1 MKTKVKSNEQFMLLS
16 VIGIIVV
23 VFCHMPDELFEFTE
37 IFPFITLFVFISGYF
52 YKEQNEENI
61 GKYIYYKLKK
71 LIIPFLI
78 INLIYGII
86 INILKYF
93 NFINFGADIN
103 LYTLLVQPF
112 TNNSQFIFNYPAYFV
127 PAIFLTTSC
136 YAVIHKT
143 AKKVKCF
150 KEEIL
155 LGIFIVLNI
164 LSLIYRNNF
173 GELNYSLIFLRVMF
187 FLPFFEFGYLYK
199 NKWQEKDDK
208 IPTVPYLIILFGIN
222 YFIYKKFGSL
232 NYNMHEFSDFKTGK
246 LLLPIF
252 TSIVAILFY
261 TRLARVLSKWFGKNK
276 LVNYISNNTFAIMTH
291 HMFVLF
297 TFNFILYLI
306 NCYIIQIPYYDA
318 ARFAQGWVYIYE
330 IPNWRKL
337 MQIGYVIYAI
347 AGSLGLQCIYDKIKE
362 KYISKKEKNLKD
374 EKQEKEFETIAR

>member
-1 MKTKVKSNEQFMLLS
+1 MKTKVKSNEQFMVLS

-23 VFCHMPDELFEFTE
+23 VFCHMPSGFIK

-52 YKEQNEENI
+52 YKEQNEENL
-61 GKYIYYKLKK
+61 GRYIYYKFKK

-78 INLIYGII
+78 INLVYGII

-127 PAIFLTTSC
+127 PAIFLTTAC
-136 YAVIHKT
+136 YAVVHKT
-143 AKKVKCF
+143 AKKIKGF
-150 KEEIL
+150 REEIL
-155 LGIFIVLNI
+155 LGIFIILNI
-164 LSLIYRNNF
+164 LSVTLRTYINNP
-173 GELNYSLIFLRVMF
+173 NYSLIFFRVMF

-208 IPTVPYLIILFGIN
+208 IPTVPYLIVLFAIN
-222 YFIYKKFGSL
+222 YILYKVFGSL
-232 NYNMHEFSDFKTGK
+232 NYNMHEFSGFQTQR
-246 LLLPIF
+246 LVMPLF
-252 TSIVAILFY
+252 SSIVGILFY
-261 TRLARVLSKWFGKNK
+261 TRLAKVLSKWLGKNK

-297 TFNFILYLI
+297 IFSFGLNII
-306 NCYIIQIPYYDA
+306 NCYIVQIPYYDT
-318 ARFAQGWVYIYE
+318 ARFIQGWVYIYE
-330 IPNWRKL
+330 VPSWNVL

-347 AGSLGLQCIYDKIKE
+347 AGSLGLQYIYDKIKE
-362 KYISKKEKNLKD
+362 KYNLKNEKEK
-374 EKQEKEFETIAR
+374 

>member
-23 VFCHMPDELFEFTE
+23 VFCHMPGELFEFTE

-61 GKYIYYKLKK
+61 GKYIYYKFKK

-78 INLIYGII
+78 INLIYGVI

-93 NFINFGADIN
+93 GFINFGADIN

-127 PAIFLTTSC
+127 PAIFLTTAC
-136 YAVIHKT
+136 YTIIHKK
-143 AKKVKCF
+143 AKKIKGF

-164 LSLIYRNNF
+164 LSLVFQYYIRP
-173 GELNYSLIFLRVMF
+173 LNYSLIFLRVMF

-208 IPTVPYLIILFGIN
+208 IPTVPYLIVLFAIN
-222 YFIYKKFGSL
+222 YILYKVFGTL
-232 NYNMHEFSDFKTGK
+232 NYNMHEFSTFRTEG
-246 LLLPIF
+246 LVIPLI
-252 TSIVAILFY
+252 SSVVGILFY
-261 TRLARVLSKWFGKNK
+261 TRLARILSNWLGKNK

-297 TFNFILYLI
+297 IFNFILYLI
-306 NCYIIQIPYYDA
+306 NCNIVQIPYYDA
-318 ARFAQGWVYIYE
+318 ARFTQGWVYMYE
-330 IPNWRKL
+330 IPNLRIL
-337 MQIGYVIYAI
+337 MQVVYVIYAI
-347 AGSLGLQCIYDKIKE
+347 LGSLGLQYLYDKIKE
-362 KYISKKEKNLKD
+362 KYISKKTENLKD
-374 EKQEKEFETIAR
+374 KKQEKN